1 MQLTNKWTKLK
12 SHSEQIKAFRS
23 RKRFNVIPAGRR
35 SGKTDIMGKRK
46 QVLRFML
53 CHDKKY
59 PQFYSQFDD
68 PKYFIGAPTR
78 DQVKRIY
85 WSDIKGLIPI
95 SFLAKPPNESQLI
108 LTGRNGAELHL
119 LGLDKPERAE
129 GTPWDWGII
138 DEIGNVKA
146 KAWPENI
153 RPALSD
159 RKGGCDFIGVPEGR
173 NHFYELANK
182 AKSDTTGE
190 WGYYHWKSADILTP
204 EEILSAKSDLDPL
217 VFEQEYEASF
227 VNFTGRAYYSFD
239 PRYNVMNIRHKYN
252 PKRPLVIC
260 FDFNVAPGIAVICQE
275 LGADVFRV
283 PLGKTVSCAL
293 EEIYIPRN
301 SNTPRI
307 CRKIIQDWSHHKGD
321 VICYGDSTGGSKG
334 TAKVRGSDWDIIK
347 QELMPVFGNRLHFNV
362 PSVNPKERQ
371 RVNAVN
377 SRFRSATNEIKLVID
392 EKHCPKLIQDFEG
405 VRVIEGSAGE
415 IDKKSDPKLT
425 HLSDAVGYY
434 IHFEYPV
441 FQFWSAEE
449 IRTAMKFHK
458 AA

>member
-1 MQLTNKWTKLK
+1 
-12 SHSEQIKAFRS
+12 
-23 RKRFNVIPAGRR
+23 
-35 SGKTDIMGKRK
+35 
-46 QVLRFML
+46 
-53 CHDKKY
+53 
-59 PQFYSQFDD
+59 
-68 PKYFIGAPTR
+68 
-78 DQVKRIY
+78 
-85 WSDIKGLIPI
+85 
-95 SFLAKPPNESQLI
+95 
-108 LTGRNGAELHL
+108 
-119 LGLDKPERAE
+119 
-129 GTPWDWGII
+129 
-138 DEIGNVKA
+138 
-146 KAWPENI
+146 
-153 RPALSD
+153 
-159 RKGGCDFIGVPEGR
+159 
-173 NHFYELANK
+173 
-182 AKSDTTGE
+182 
-190 WGYYHWKSADILTP
+190 
-204 EEILSAKSDLDPL
+204 
-217 VFEQEYEASF
+217 
-227 VNFTGRAYYSFD
+227 
-239 PRYNVMNIRHKYN
+239 MNIRNKYN

-260 FDFNVAPGIAVICQE
+260 FDFNVAPGVAVICQE

-307 CRKIIQDWSHHKGD
+307 CRKIIQDWSEHKGD